1 MAACVRIRVLGL
13 VALVGCGD
21 RYGRILE
28 LEGDRLQGEI
38 LYSQDCASC
47 HGDDGYGGI
56 GPSLVERLPL
66 LTDEEILETIE
77 TGPGAMTPFEGRF
90 TNQELADLVLF
101 LKAEFQ

>member
-47 HGDDGYGGI
+47 HSSGSSGRNTRSAPIPASRRSIVIRWYPTDDIAARYGDG
-56 GPSLVERLPL
+56 
-66 LTDEEILETIE
+66 
-77 TGPGAMTPFEGRF
+77 
-90 TNQELADLVLF
+90 
-101 LKAEFQ
+101 